1 MKKLVTALFSVVVL
15 TCSQVVASSGEPTGD
30 VSAYLQGAHISVNDA
45 QSKLSA
51 AGFEVLSTYESVK
64 DGTTI
69 VFTCPTLKKE
79 AAKPNRANIAVLRL
93 FVDDQEKT
101 ISLTNPIYFGKA
113 FMQKDYNHASFA
125 AVKSKL
131 EGAFSGLKGSGDKME
146 FDDLAGFHFTFGMP
160 YYEDIEVL
168 GEGSNGELIEKLKS
182 YKKGKQVAF
191 ELKIDDDTTLFGYE
205 IGRGTKRFVKKIG
218 RANGGLLPWPVVVDA
233 GKATMLQ
240 AEYYIALTYP
250 ELGMGQFAGIASVP
264 GDIIKDLKKPFK

>member
-1 MKKLVTALFSVVVL
+1 MFGVSTQAL
-15 TCSQVVASSGEPTGD
+15 ASSGEPSGD
-30 VSAYLQGAHISVNDA
+30 VSAYLQGNYISAQDA
-45 QSKLSA
+45 QAKLKD
-51 AGFEVLSTYESVK
+51 AGFEVLATYESVK
-64 DGTTI
+64 EGETV

-79 AAKPNRANIAVLRL
+79 AAKPNRANIAVMRL
-93 FVDDQEKT
+93 FVDSQEKT
-101 ISLTNPIYFGKA
+101 ISFTNPVYFGKA

-125 AVKSKL
+125 AVKSKI
-131 EGAFSGLKGSGDKME
+131 EKAFAGLKNSDDKME
-146 FDDLAGFHFTFGMP
+146 FDDLAGFHFTIGMP

-168 GEGSNGELIEKLKS
+168 GEGSNSELIEKLKN

-218 RANGGLLPWPVVVDA
+218 RANGGLLPWPVVVDG

-264 GDIIKDLKKPFK
+264 GDVIKDLKKPFK